1 MVTSLQAATRL
12 INGIKAV
19 WPWTVSYSQGVA
31 AGEEKHTL
39 YPPHS
44 MGYPETMVNMRFCI

>member
-19 WPWTVSYSQGVA
+19 WPCTVSYSRGIA
-31 AGEEKHTL
+31 AGEEKHIL

-44 MGYPETMVNMRFCI
+44 MGYPETMVI